1 MTLGPLVNLEGFRI
15 LRCTNHDNQTIY
27 WEVHF
32 TRGGE
37 QVDIVAG
44 NLATSDEAWAVMV
57 GAEWMMSHIEAERAT
72 GPAQ

>member
-1 MTLGPLVNLEGFRI
+1 MTLGPLVLEGFRI
-15 LRCTNHDNQTIY
+15 LRFTDDDQTPY

-37 QVDIVAG
+37 QVDIVAWD
-44 NLATSDEAWAVMV
+44 LATSAEAWAVML
-57 GAEWMMSHIEAERAT
+57 GAEWMRAHIEAERAT